1 VFPTHASIRVAPLP
15 VLVGMAL
22 LLVGTSVQLLVWRRG
37 AAQRQ

>member
-22 LLVGTSVQLLVWRRG
+22 LLVGTSVQLLVRRG